1 MCFNHAFA
9 GFFRFRCHRCH
20 DWRYLRCPDC
30 GRCSLGVG
38 SGLSMCEH
46 CGHAEAH
53 TPVSASSVASASDLF
68 NEDDG
73 EEEEEEERRVG

>member
-1 MCFNHAFA
+1 
-9 GFFRFRCHRCH
+9 
-20 DWRYLRCPDC
+20 
-30 GRCSLGVG
+30 
-38 SGLSMCEH
+38 MCEH